1 MEQDPIP
8 TVTMCS
14 RTPIAMALILQ
25 VITKQTPTNRDPTI
39 TAVMEITIRTMDPMA
54 LGAN

>member
-25 VITKQTPTNRDPTI
+25 VITKQTPINRDQTI